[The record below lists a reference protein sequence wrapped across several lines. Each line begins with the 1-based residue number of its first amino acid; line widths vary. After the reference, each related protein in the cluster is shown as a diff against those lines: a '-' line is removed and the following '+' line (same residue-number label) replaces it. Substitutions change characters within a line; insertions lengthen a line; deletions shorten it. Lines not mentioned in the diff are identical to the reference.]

1 MMFMTWTIIS
11 IILISFLKILVTC
24 LPTGLV
30 EWLIK
35 KFETHSKLNVENITL
50 TIDGKQL
57 EGEDEIKVI
66 KDFNEAIFLK
76 KHYIYPGTEEAFLN
90 PEDSE
95 TPIVIDT
102 KTGKKDVRLF
112 LYRYNDRVDVV
123 KQNKKKLVAYSLLS
137 ENLQNLSV

>member
-1 MMFMTWTIIS
+1 MTWTIIS

-57 EGEDEIKVI
+57 EGEDKIKVI

-102 KTGKKDVRLF
+102 KTGKKMLGYF
-112 LYRYNDRVDVV
+112 
-123 KQNKKKLVAYSLLS
+123 
-137 ENLQNLSV
+137 